1 MCLTQTKFLE
11 NRIYSHSISHYYS
24 IGWCDYFLSSAAR
37 CKHREYREYK
47 DKLFIFTIVKNLPIV
62 IRALLSSERF
72 DQFGLSFIC
81 LYIVRT
87 IAESL
92 CFFVIPANCST

>member
-24 IGWCDYFLSSAAR
+24 IGWCAYFLSSAAR

-47 DKLFIFTIVKNLPIV
+47 DKLFHIYYYQKLSDCHQSPSI
-62 IRALLSSERF
+62 IRTL
-72 DQFGLSFIC
+72 
-81 LYIVRT
+81 
-87 IAESL
+87 
-92 CFFVIPANCST
+92 